1 MASEYYR
8 PCRELERCDELIEK
22 YWKTQQYEKCFSGY
36 LPLAEEGYPLA
47 ECQVGYFYL
56 EGRGV
61 EKDLDKAFYWT
72 QRAAGHGDWDGQ
84 FNLGWFYE
92 TGTGIPADME
102 QARHWYRQAALQGHE
117 LARKKC
123 EELGITADKK

>member
-1 MASEYYR
+1 MASKYYR

-61 EKDLDKAFYWT
+61 EKDLGPG
-72 QRAAGHGDWDGQ
+72 RAQVLWLVPGVVV
-84 FNLGWFYE
+84 L
-92 TGTGIPADME
+92 P
-102 QARHWYRQAALQGHE
+102 
-117 LARKKC
+117 
-123 EELGITADKK
+123 